1 MIITKSCNTCE
12 HNSPR
17 DNHCISCV
25 WDKDKGG
32 NTKWENLIVD
42 EVIKQMQKYGKWVN
56 GVCDN
61 CKYDWGKDAPIASVP
76 NYCPNCGAK
85 MESEDKE

>member
-1 MIITKSCNTCE
+1 MNIIVQGIIIVSVVYGIKIKVE
-12 HNSPR
+12 
-17 DNHCISCV
+17 
-25 WDKDKGG
+25 
-32 NTKWENLIVD
+32 WENLIVD